1 MSVRLKRRKLLSAA
15 GVAGLSGLAG
25 CLSSFSGL
33 DVRDADDG
41 DGGGTDRTLKLG
53 IMQPLS
59 GDLGSVGE
67 PIRDASL
74 LPVSQVEDEIDLEI
88 EYEVVDTETSPPTG
102 VQGAARL
109 VSEGYPMVN
118 GPAAS
123 DVTLQATQ
131 QVLIPHRVVS
141 CSPSATTP
149 TITALNDAGLVFR
162 TALSD
167 SLQAV
172 VLAEQA
178 MTDLGHETAATM
190 YVNNDYGW
198 QLSQSFTQAFRS
210 THDGTVSAQVPLNEE
225 SDSYAAAIDRA
236 RADDPDLLVV
246 IGYPETG
253 TQLFTDLGDDLDEID
268 VLVTDGLRDGDLQD
282 EVDRSL
288 DGIRG
293 TAPLVGGPGQE
304 FFAEQ
309 YQAAYDAEP
318 GIFTAHAYDSTAVL
332 LLANAYAGQN
342 DGTAI
347 RNAMQ
352 TVTNEPGEVIEPET
366 LAEGLELAAQ
376 GEPVEYQGASSA
388 LSFDENG
395 DAIDAT
401 FEYWEFDQSADGGIS
416 EIDRVTT

>member
-1 MSVRLKRRKLLSAA
+1 MPVRPKRRELLSAVGA
-15 GVAGLSGLAG
+15 AGLSGLAG

-33 DVRDADDG
+33 DVRDDDDG
-41 DGGGTDRTLKLG
+41 DGGTDRTLKLG
-53 IMQPLS
+53 IMQPIS
-59 GDLGSVGE
+59 GDLGSVGA
-67 PIRDASL
+67 PIRDAAL
-74 LPVSQVEDEIDLEI
+74 LPISQVEAEIDLEI
-88 EYEVVDTETSPPTG
+88 EYEVVDTETSAAAG

-109 VSEGYPMVN
+109 VNEGYPMVN

-131 QVLIPHRVVS
+131 QVLIPHRIVS

-178 MTDLGHETAATM
+178 ATDLGHETAATL

-198 QLSQSFTQAFRS
+198 QLSQAFTQAFRA
-210 THDGTVSAQVPLNEE
+210 THDGSVSAQVPLNEE
-225 SDSYAAAIDRA
+225 SDSYADALETA
-236 RADDPDLLVV
+236 RADDPELLIV

-253 TQLFTDLGDDLDEID
+253 AQLFADLGDDLDDVD
-268 VLVTDGLRDGDLQD
+268 VLVTDGLRDGDLHD
-282 EVDRSL
+282 AVDHSI
-288 DGIRG
+288 DGVRG
-293 TAPLVGGPGQE
+293 TAPLVGGPGEE
-304 FFAEQ
+304 FFSDLYTET
-309 YQAAYDAEP
+309 YDAEP

-352 TVTNEPGEVIEPET
+352 TVTNGPGEVIEPET
-366 LAEGLELAAQ
+366 LAEGIELAAQ
-376 GEPVEYQGASSA
+376 GEAVEYQGASSA

-395 DAIDAT
+395 DVMDAT
-401 FEYWEFDQSADGGIS
+401 FEYWEFDRNADGGIA
-416 EIDRVTT
+416 EIDRVSS

>member
-1 MSVRLKRRKLLSAA
+1 MSVRPKRRELLSAV
-15 GVAGLSGLAG
+15 GVAGFSGLAG
-25 CLSSFSGL
+25 CLSSVSGL
-33 DVRDADDG
+33 DVRDGDDG

-53 IMQPLS
+53 IMQPIS

-67 PIRDASL
+67 PIRDAAL
-74 LPVSQVEDEIDLEI
+74 LPISQVEAEIDLEI
-88 EYEVVDTETSPPTG
+88 EYEVVDTETSPSAG

-109 VSEGYPMVN
+109 VRDGYPMVN

-178 MTDLGHETAATM
+178 VTDLGRETAATM

-198 QLSQSFTQAFRS
+198 QLSQAFTQAFQA
-210 THDGTVSAQVPLNEE
+210 THDGTVTAQVPVNEE
-225 SDSYAAAIDRA
+225 SDSYAAELDEA
-236 RADDPDLLVV
+236 RADDPSLLVV

-253 TQLFTDLGDDLDEID
+253 AQLFTDLGDDKDEID
-268 VLVTDGLRDGDLQD
+268 VLVTDGLRDGELHE
-282 EVDRSL
+282 EVDRSI

-293 TAPLVGGPGQE
+293 TAPLVGGPGE
-304 FFAEQ
+304 GFFTEL
-309 YQAAYDAEP
+309 YEDAYDDEP

-352 TVTNEPGEVIEPET
+352 TVTNGPGEVIDPER
-366 LAEGLELAAQ
+366 LAEGIELAAQ
-376 GEPVEYQGASSA
+376 GENVEYQGASSS
-388 LSFDENG
+388 LSFDQNG
-395 DAIDAT
+395 DATDAT
-401 FEYWEFDQSADGGIS
+401 FEYWEFDRNADGGIA
-416 EIDRVTT
+416 EIDRVNT

>member
-1 MSVRLKRRKLLSAA
+1 MSVRPKRRELLSAV
-15 GVAGLSGLAG
+15 GVAGFGGLAG
-25 CLSSFSGL
+25 CLSSVSGL
-33 DVRDADDG
+33 DVRDD
-41 DGGGTDRTLKLG
+41 DGGGGSTDRTLKLG
-53 IMQPLS
+53 IMQPIS

-67 PIRDASL
+67 PIRDAAL
-74 LPVSQVEDEIDLEI
+74 LPIEQVEDEIDLDL
-88 EYEVVDTETSPPTG
+88 EYDVVDTETSPLTG
-102 VQGAARL
+102 VQGAASL
-109 VSEGYPMVN
+109 VRKGYPMIN

-198 QLSQSFTQAFRS
+198 QLSQAFTQAFQA
-210 THDGTVSAQVPLNEE
+210 THDGTVTTQVPVNEE
-225 SDSYAAAIDRA
+225 SDSYAAELDEA

-253 TQLFTDLGDDLDEID
+253 AQLFTDLGDGVDEVD
-268 VLVTDGLRDGDLQD
+268 VLVTDGLRDGELHE
-282 EVDRSL
+282 EVDHSI

-293 TAPLVGGPGQE
+293 TAPLVGGPGEE
-304 FFAEQ
+304 FFTEL
-309 YQAAYDAEP
+309 YEDAYDAEP

-332 LLANAYAGQN
+332 LLANAYAGEN

-352 TVTNEPGEVIEPET
+352 SVTNGSGEEIEPET

-376 GEPVEYQGASSA
+376 GENVKYQGASSS

-395 DAIDAT
+395 DATDAT
-401 FEYWEFDQSADGGIS
+401 FEYWEFDRNADGGIA
-416 EIDRVTT
+416 EIDRVNT

>member
-25 CLSSFSGL
+25 CLGSFSGF
-33 DVRDADDG
+33 DVRDTEDG
-41 DGGGTDRTLKLG
+41 DGGGTDRTIKLG
-53 IMQPLS
+53 VMLPLS

-67 PIRDASL
+67 PIRDAAL
-74 LPVSQVEDEIDLEI
+74 LPIDQVEDEIDLEI
-88 EYEVVDTETSPPTG
+88 EYEVVDTETSPSAG

-109 VSEGYPMVN
+109 VNDGYPMVN

-178 MTDLGHETAATM
+178 TADLGHDRAATL

-198 QLSQSFTQAFRS
+198 QLSQAFTQAFQT
-210 THDGTVSAQVPLNEE
+210 THGGTVSAQVPLNEE
-225 SDSYAAAIDRA
+225 NDSYAAAIEQA
-236 RADDPDLLVV
+236 RTDDPDLLIV

-253 TQLFTDLGDDLDEID
+253 AQLFSDLGDDLDGID
-268 VLVTDGLRDGDLQD
+268 VLVTDGLRDGGLHD
-282 EVDRSL
+282 EVDHSI
-288 DGIRG
+288 DGVRG
-293 TAPLVGGPGQE
+293 TAPLVGGPGEE
-304 FFAEQ
+304 FFADGFED
-309 YQAAYDAEP
+309 AYDAEP

-352 TVTNEPGEVIEPET
+352 TVTNDPGEVIEPET
-366 LAEGLELAAQ
+366 LAEGLELAAR

-388 LSFDENG
+388 LSFDQNG
-395 DAIDAT
+395 DVTDAT
-401 FEYWEFDQSADGGIS
+401 FEYWEFDREADGGIA

>member
-1 MSVRLKRRKLLSAA
+1 MSFRTRRRELLMGVAAA
-15 GVAGLSGLAG
+15 GCSGLAG
-25 CLSSFSGL
+25 CLSSVSGL
-33 DVRDADDG
+33 DVGDTDDG
-41 DGGGTDRTLKLG
+41 DEDRTDRTLKLG
-53 IMQPLS
+53 IMQPLT
-59 GDLGSVGE
+59 GDLGSVGK
-67 PIRDASL
+67 PIRDAAL
-74 LPVSQVEDEIDLEI
+74 LPITQVEDDIDLEI
-88 EYEVVDTETSPPTG
+88 EHEVVDTETSAATG
-102 VQGAARL
+102 VQRASQL
-109 VSEGYPMVN
+109 VNAGYPMVN

-123 DVTLQATQ
+123 DVALQATQ

-178 MTDLGHETAATM
+178 TADLGHDTAATM

-198 QLSQSFTQAFRS
+198 QLSQAFTQAFEA
-210 THDGTVSAQVPLNEE
+210 THGGSVSVQVPINEE
-225 SDSYAAAIDRA
+225 SDSYADALERA
-236 RADDPDLLVV
+236 RADDPGLLIV

-253 TQLFTDLGDDLDEID
+253 TQLFSDLGDDIGDVD
-268 VLVTDGLRDGDLQD
+268 VLVTDGLRDGGLHE
-282 EVDRSL
+282 EVDHSI

-293 TAPLVGGPGQE
+293 TAPLVGGPGEAFFSDLYQE
-304 FFAEQ
+304 T
-309 YQAAYDAEP
+309 YDAEP
-318 GIFTAHAYDSTAVL
+318 GIFTAHTYDSTAVL

-352 TVTNEPGEVIEPET
+352 TVTNGPGEVIEPKT
-366 LAEGLELAAQ
+366 LADGLELAAQ
-376 GEPVEYQGASSA
+376 GENIEYRGASSA
-388 LSFDENG
+388 LSFDDNG
-395 DAIDAT
+395 DVMDAT
-401 FEYWEFDQSADGGIS
+401 FEYWEFDQDAEGGIA